1 MDYLVELG
9 RQSANT
15 NVEVGA
21 RLGAV
26 DDVFAGTANKNFN
39 LGAESDIASGKL
51 RYQDMP
57 RTYNNLVGD
66 FHVPR
71 AFQDRVALH
80 LANRFMSDASNPA
93 SAARA
98 RARSARAS
106 KAPSSSA
113 SGAERAVARHLTS
126 S

>member
-80 LANRFMSDASNPA
+80 LAKNFMSDASNPGVGGEGEG
-93 SAARA
+93 RA
-98 RARSARAS
+98 RQD
-106 KAPSSSA
+106 
-113 SGAERAVARHLTS
+113 
-126 S
+126 

>member
-66 FHVPR
+66 FHVPAPSR
-71 AFQDRVALH
+71 IAWPSTWRRISCRRQQPGR
-80 LANRFMSDASNPA
+80 RRRGRG
-93 SAARA
+93 RA
-98 RARSARAS
+98 RQD
-106 KAPSSSA
+106 
-113 SGAERAVARHLTS
+113 
-126 S
+126 